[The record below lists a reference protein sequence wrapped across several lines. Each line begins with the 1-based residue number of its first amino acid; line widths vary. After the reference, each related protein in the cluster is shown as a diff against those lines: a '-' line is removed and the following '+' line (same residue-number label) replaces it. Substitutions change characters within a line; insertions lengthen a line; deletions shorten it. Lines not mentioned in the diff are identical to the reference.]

1 MNQNYN
7 DDFSAISLNK
17 FQSNDLKKTN
27 LLFRFLVFN
36 TFVALLLLITILYPF
51 KKYKELLVKFF
62 SIQLSINNMKL
73 KIYHILLIIIGLY
86 ITLYYYL
93 KVIARTFIPNK
104 NETYIQRMIRLD
116 QKWVVESEIWMT
128 FLIIISLISIYRN
141 AHLFNRELQNE
152 ERIKKI
158 DEKIKEMDKDKDKR
172 N

>member
-1 MNQNYN
+1 MNQKYN

-27 LLFRFLVFN
+27 LLFRFLVLN
-36 TFVALLLLITILYPF
+36 TFVVLLLLTTILYPS

-62 SIQLSINNMKL
+62 SIQLSINNFKI

-86 ITLYYYL
+86 ITFYYYL
-93 KVIARTFIPNK
+93 KVTAQAFIPNR

-116 QKWVVESEIWMT
+116 QKWVVESEIWMA

-158 DEKIKEMDKDKDKR
+158 DEKIKEMDEGKR

>member
-1 MNQNYN
+1 
-7 DDFSAISLNK
+7 
-17 FQSNDLKKTN
+17 
-27 LLFRFLVFN
+27 
-36 TFVALLLLITILYPF
+36 
-51 KKYKELLVKFF
+51 
-62 SIQLSINNMKL
+62 
-73 KIYHILLIIIGLY
+73 
-86 ITLYYYL
+86 
-93 KVIARTFIPNK
+93 
-104 NETYIQRMIRLD
+104 MIRLD